1 MGQYLKGIWALLDS
15 EGGQGL
21 HRQTD
26 ESPLAL
32 GSLYQWRHFNPGL
45 QMFAPRANTHIRVQT
60 TIDRKGP
67 SGFHGGWGP
76 RNSF

>member
-1 MGQYLKGIWALLDS
+1 MGQRHGPVLKRNLGILDS
-15 EGGQGL
+15 EAGQGL
-21 HRQTD
+21 HR
-26 ESPLAL
+26 
-32 GSLYQWRHFNPGL
+32 SLYQWRHFHPGL
-45 QMFAPRANTHIRVQT
+45 QMFAPRANTHVSGQT